1 MSEGHS
7 LLGASGAARWLACP
21 GSFHLSQLTGPGEE
35 SEHAALG
42 TAAHKLAERALH
54 DCKDAWEYV
63 GQKINGF
70 DVGFEEN
77 EIDPTALQV
86 YLDYVRKIT
95 EEADY
100 TEVEHTFGK
109 RYKPNEYFWGTAD
122 FVAVVIGKRLY
133 IVDLKFGSG
142 LYVEAVGSP
151 QTGYYGFGAINE
163 LDFEFPDEM
172 EVVLAIVQPR
182 LAGVEPVREWVTTV
196 GEIRRW
202 AETVL
207 LPGMERAIAG
217 AQDLNSGEHCRFC
230 PALLACPRTRKAMT
244 TVATATADTSD
255 EALDALYVE
264 FQTAKMVGKAIEAR
278 LLARL
283 QEGGKFKSVK
293 LVKKRSTR
301 TWKPEAD
308 KLLVEM
314 LGDDA
319 FEKSLL
325 TPAKAEKIS
334 EKMKAFVAERAFLP
348 ESDGYS
354 LKPAS
359 DSTPEASPADDL
371 ARQFAHYEF

>member
-1 MSEGHS
+1 MAEGHS

-63 GQKINGF
+63 GQRVDGF
-70 DVGFEEN
+70 DVASDREDA
-77 EIDPTALQV
+77 IDPSVLQV
-86 YLDYVRKIT
+86 YLDYVRELT
-95 EEADY
+95 EGADY

-109 RYKPNEYFWGTAD
+109 RYKPNEHFWGTAD
-122 FVAVVIGKRLY
+122 FVAISDKLRV
-133 IVDLKFGSG
+133 VDLKFGSG

-151 QTGYYGFGAINE
+151 QLQYYAWGAINE
-163 LDFEFPDEM
+163 LDFEFADEM

-182 LAGVEPVREWVTTV
+182 FTSAEPVREWVTTV
-196 GEIRRW
+196 GDIRRW

-217 AQDLNSGEHCRFC
+217 AQDLNNGEHCRFC
-230 PALLACPRTRKAMT
+230 PALLACPRARKAVT
-244 TVATATADTSD
+244 TVATATADTGD

-264 FQTAKMVGKAIEAR
+264 VQTAKMVGKAIEAR

-283 QEGGKFKSVK
+283 QEGSKFKSVK
-293 LVKKRSTR
+293 LVRKRSTR
-301 TWKPEAD
+301 TWKDGAD
-308 KLLVEM
+308 KLLVAA

-319 FEKSLL
+319 YSKDLL
-325 TPAKAEKIS
+325 SPAQAEKLS
-334 EKMKAFVAERAFLP
+334 EKMKAFVAENAFLP

-359 DSTPEASPADDL
+359 DSTPEASPAADM

>member
-1 MSEGHS
+1 MAEGHS

-63 GQKINGF
+63 GAKVDGF
-70 DVGFEEN
+70 DVATDREDA
-77 EIDPTALQV
+77 ICPIALQA
-86 YLDYVRKIT
+86 YLDYVRKIAET
-95 EEADY
+95 ADF

-109 RYKPNEYFWGTAD
+109 RYKPNEHFWGTAD
-122 FVAVVIGKRLY
+122 FVALGERLY
-133 IVDLKFGSG
+133 VVDLKFGAG

-151 QTGYYGFGAINE
+151 QLQYYAWGAISE
-163 LDFEFPDEM
+163 LDYAFPDDLG
-172 EVVLAIVQPR
+172 VTLAIVQPR
-182 LAGVEPVREWVTTV
+182 IPGEPVREWHTTV
-196 GEIRRW
+196 GAIRRW

-230 PALLACPRTRKAMT
+230 PALLACPRTRKAVT
-244 TVATATADTSD
+244 TVANATADMSD

-264 FQTAKMVGKAIEAR
+264 VQTAKMVAKAVEAR

-283 QEGGKFKSVK
+283 QEGGKFQSVK

-301 TWKPEAD
+301 TWKDGAD
-308 KLLVEM
+308 KLLIER
-314 LGDDA
+314 LGDEA
-319 FEKSLL
+319 YARSLL
-325 TPAKAEKIS
+325 SPAQAEKLS
-334 EKMKAFVAERAFLP
+334 EKMKAFVAENAFLP

-354 LKPAS
+354 LKPAT
-359 DSTPEASPADDL
+359 DSTPEATPAADM
-371 ARQFAHYEF
+371 ARQFAHY